1 MVFEHIFSYV
11 AFDRSDVV
19 NLYFYELCGESLG
32 LIEFYKIT
40 MMSETNIGPS
50 KDLLQYLAAQVQK
63 INATVVSQQQELAG
77 LQDLQSKIE
86 RQSRK
91 IGEMEEIEGFRG
103 VSVGEFLK

>member
-1 MVFEHIFSYV
+1 MW
-11 AFDRSDVV
+11 
-19 NLYFYELCGESLG
+19 ESLG
-32 LIEFYKIT
+32 LIEFYKIK
-40 MMSETNIGPS
+40 MMSETIIGPS

-91 IGEMEEIEGFRG
+91 IGEIEKK
-103 VSVGEFLK
+103 LKVLEVYQSENF

>member
-1 MVFEHIFSYV
+1 
-11 AFDRSDVV
+11 
-19 NLYFYELCGESLG
+19 
-32 LIEFYKIT
+32 
-40 MMSETNIGPS
+40 MSETNIGPS

-91 IGEMEEIEGFRG
+91 IGEIEKK
-103 VSVGEFLK
+103 LKVLEVYQSENF

>member
-1 MVFEHIFSYV
+1 
-11 AFDRSDVV
+11 
-19 NLYFYELCGESLG
+19 
-32 LIEFYKIT
+32 
-40 MMSETNIGPS
+40 MSETIIGPS

-91 IGEMEEIEGFRG
+91 IGEIEKK
-103 VSVGEFLK
+103 LKVLEVYQSENF

>member
-1 MVFEHIFSYV
+1 MVFEHIFEYV
-11 AFDRSDVV
+11 VFDRSDVV

-32 LIEFYKIT
+32 LIEFYKIK
-40 MMSETNIGPS
+40 MMSETNIGPG

-91 IGEMEEIEGFRG
+91 IGEIEKK
-103 VSVGEFLK
+103 LKVLEVYQSENF